1 MLQLNVSQ
9 ASTICRASGRA
20 MRSLGIWL
28 RQSAFCK
35 LKKNFSF
42 PWTGK
47 ENYALPP
54 FFFIFFYCGFGCFSA
69 WGTQKQRKN
78 FFGMPLDFLVMT
90 QKATS

>member
-42 PWTGK
+42 LGPEK
-47 ENYALPP
+47 KIAL
-54 FFFIFFYCGFGCFSA
+54 Y
-69 WGTQKQRKN
+69 T
-78 FFGMPLDFLVMT
+78 
-90 QKATS
+90 

>member
-1 MLQLNVSQ
+1 MPQLNVSQ

-47 ENYALPP
+47 ENYALSFSKCR
-54 FFFIFFYCGFGCFSA
+54 FFFACSS
-69 WGTQKQRKN
+69 
-78 FFGMPLDFLVMT
+78 L
-90 QKATS
+90 

>member
-42 PWTGK
+42 PWAK
-47 ENYALPP
+47 EKKIAL
-54 FFFIFFYCGFGCFSA
+54 
-69 WGTQKQRKN
+69 
-78 FFGMPLDFLVMT
+78 
-90 QKATS
+90 

>member
-1 MLQLNVSQ
+1 MLYSIAPVPRRSTRFSQHGRSFLVLQLDVSQ

-47 ENYALPP
+47 ENYAAYYSS
-54 FFFIFFYCGFGCFSA
+54 IC
-69 WGTQKQRKN
+69 
-78 FFGMPLDFLVMT
+78 
-90 QKATS
+90 

>member
-47 ENYALPP
+47 ENYALASKNIQKRACPCGAAAAAHIGGLPP
-54 FFFIFFYCGFGCFSA
+54 LLL
-69 WGTQKQRKN
+69 
-78 FFGMPLDFLVMT
+78 P
-90 QKATS
+90 

>member
-35 LKKNFSF
+35 LKKTFLFLGPEKKITLYNASE
-42 PWTGK
+42 WH
-47 ENYALPP
+47 A
-54 FFFIFFYCGFGCFSA
+54 CGSA
-69 WGTQKQRKN
+69 RFASCASRSQNAQ
-78 FFGMPLDFLVMT
+78 L
-90 QKATS
+90 

>member
-35 LKKNFSF
+35 LKKNG
-42 PWTGK
+42 P
-47 ENYALPP
+47 NHNLIARQ
-54 FFFIFFYCGFGCFSA
+54 CA
-69 WGTQKQRKN
+69 
-78 FFGMPLDFLVMT
+78 
-90 QKATS
+90 

>member
-35 LKKNFSF
+35 LKKTFLFLEPEKKITAARCLGLATNGIKIMKKKK
-42 PWTGK
+42 P
-47 ENYALPP
+47 
-54 FFFIFFYCGFGCFSA
+54 
-69 WGTQKQRKN
+69 QKK
-78 FFGMPLDFLVMT
+78 
-90 QKATS
+90 TS

>member
-9 ASTICRASGRA
+9 ASTICQASGRA

-47 ENYALPP
+47 ENYALTTR
-54 FFFIFFYCGFGCFSA
+54 GKKNG
-69 WGTQKQRKN
+69 KQC
-78 FFGMPLDFLVMT
+78 
-90 QKATS
+90 A

>member
-47 ENYALPP
+47 ENYAL
-54 FFFIFFYCGFGCFSA
+54 
-69 WGTQKQRKN
+69 
-78 FFGMPLDFLVMT
+78 LV
-90 QKATS
+90 ACLFRGRRSILLE

>member
-47 ENYALPP
+47 ENYALVRC
-54 FFFIFFYCGFGCFSA
+54 YVFSA
-69 WGTQKQRKN
+69 WGAAEVVPPGGWC
-78 FFGMPLDFLVMT
+78 F
-90 QKATS
+90 

>member
-35 LKKNFSF
+35 LKKTFLFLGPEKKIRKLRFISKLVIYLRRFFNSKRFVDLFS
-42 PWTGK
+42 K
-47 ENYALPP
+47 
-54 FFFIFFYCGFGCFSA
+54 
-69 WGTQKQRKN
+69 
-78 FFGMPLDFLVMT
+78 
-90 QKATS
+90 

>member
-9 ASTICRASGRA
+9 ASTICRASGQA

-28 RQSAFCK
+28 QSAFCK

-47 ENYALPP
+47 ENYALLVAL
-54 FFFIFFYCGFGCFSA
+54 FFILLPALASMGTRSA
-69 WGTQKQRKN
+69 
-78 FFGMPLDFLVMT
+78 
-90 QKATS
+90 